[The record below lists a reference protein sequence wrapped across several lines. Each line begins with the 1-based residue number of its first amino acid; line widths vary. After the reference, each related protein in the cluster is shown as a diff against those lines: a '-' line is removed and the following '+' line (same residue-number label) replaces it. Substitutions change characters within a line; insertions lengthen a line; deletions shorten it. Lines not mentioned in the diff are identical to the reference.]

1 MNPILSIKN
10 LAVSFPKPQGELT
23 ALRNVSLDLY
33 PQETLAIVG
42 ESGSGKSILCKS
54 AMGLLPSTAVLKS
67 GSIHL
72 NNLNITQL
80 TEHQLQ
86 KIRGKQ
92 CSMIF
97 QDSMLSLNPVISVG
111 EQLVEAILADEKI
124 TYTKAKRKAIELMT
138 LVNIDFAEDRFH
150 LKPHCFSGGM
160 LQRLVIAIAIA
171 QKPKIL
177 FADEPTTALDA
188 STKLQTLDLLMQL
201 KTKLN
206 MSIVFISH
214 DLGTIARIAD
224 KVAIMY
230 AGKIIEFGLATDI
243 FYHPAHP
250 YTRAL
255 LSAQP
260 SLNTEKKRLDTLPGM
275 PPIMIN
281 LPQGD
286 AFAPRNQYALNI
298 DYIEHP
304 PFYDLSPTHKV
315 ASWLYDD
322 NAPKIL
328 PQWELIKD

>member
-23 ALRNVSLDLY
+23 ALRNVSLNLY

-67 GSIHL
+67 GSIYL

-86 KIRGKQ
+86 KVRGKL

-97 QDSMLSLNPVISVG
+97 QDPMLSLNPVISVG
-111 EQLVEAILADEKI
+111 EQLVEAILAHEKI
-124 TYTKAKRKAIELMT
+124 TYTKAKRKAIELMS

-150 LKPHCFSGGM
+150 LKPHWFSGGM

-281 LPQGD
+281 LPKGD

-322 NAPKIL
+322 NAPDIL
-328 PQWELIKD
+328 PPWELTKD